1 MREIIISRNDL
12 LEAINKTSV
21 IANNKYKFLNLFWF
35 HAGTGDSTKGT
46 ELTICTS
53 NQQGIAIKYHAAA
66 DITNDTDN
74 PIEFCLSACNIK
86 KMLRLLPEQPL
97 RLECHLSQLEII
109 HENGSFIIPYS
120 EASDDYFKTPIK
132 SPDIE
137 AEIRHTI
144 EIPDMRRYLDKTEAF
159 MADDELRPVMS
170 GILFKWVE
178 ENSHSAYSHL
188 NVVASDG
195 HALAL
200 VEAKHREMVPSHEI
214 VLPRDTIKVLRR
226 VLPKV
231 GWIEIR
237 WKKEK
242 ARRLSVIDSNRKV
255 VMEIETNLV
264 DGRYPNYPAVLPT
277 TTNLTIKVDRLK
289 LLASIKRLSL
299 FANEKSNLVEFRLVG
314 GNTISLKSGDYDY
327 GTSSTEKVPA
337 EYGVAP
343 AICCHFGF
351 RGQSVSKI
359 LSLIPTENV
368 LIKMRDNTTGCL
380 FTQDDTTD
388 GDKLTYLIMPMMVD

>member
-21 IANNKYKFLNLFWF
+21 IANNKYRFLNLFWF
-35 HAGTGDSTKGT
+35 YAGTGDTTKGT
-46 ELTICTS
+46 ELTVCTS
-53 NQQGIAIKYHAAA
+53 NQHGIAIKYHAAA

-74 PIEFCLSACNIK
+74 PIKFCLPVLNLK

-97 RLECHLSQLEII
+97 KLECHSSQLEII

-120 EASDDYFKTPIK
+120 EATDDYFKTPIK

-170 GILFKWVE
+170 GILFKWVGD
-178 ENSHSAYSHL
+178 SHSTYSHL
-188 NVVASDG
+188 NVVSTDG
-195 HALAL
+195 HVLAL
-200 VEAKHREMVPSHEI
+200 VESKNAEMVPPHEI

-255 VMEIETNLV
+255 VMEIETELV

-277 TTNLTIKVDRLK
+277 TTNLTIKVDRMK
-289 LLASIKRLSL
+289 LLASIKRMSL
-299 FANEKSNLVEFRLVG
+299 FANEKSNMVEFRLNG
-314 GNTISLKSGDYDY
+314 DNTISLESGDYDY

-337 EYGVAP
+337 EYDEVVP
-343 AICCHFGF
+343 ESCCHFGF
-351 RGQSVSKI
+351 RGSSVSKI

-368 LIKMRDNTTGCL
+368 LIKMRDKWTGCL
-380 FTQDDTTD
+380 FTQDDTD
-388 GDKLTYLIMPMMVD
+388 GDKLTYLLMPMMVD

>member
-1 MREIIISRNDL
+1 MREIIISRNEL

-35 HAGTGDSTKGT
+35 HAGTGDTTKGT

-53 NQQGIAIKYHAAA
+53 NQHGIAIKYHADA

-74 PIEFCLSACNIK
+74 PIEFCLPVCNIK

-109 HENGSFIIPYS
+109 HENGSFIIPYI
-120 EASDDYFKTPIK
+120 EATDDYFKTPIK

-178 ENSHSAYSHL
+178 ENSHSTYSHL

-195 HALAL
+195 HVLAL
-200 VEAKHREMVPSHEI
+200 VESKNAEMVPPHEI
-214 VLPRDTIKVLRR
+214 VLPRYTIKVLRR

-237 WKKEK
+237 WKEEK

-255 VMEIETNLV
+255 VMEIETELV
-264 DGRYPNYPAVLPT
+264 DGRYPNYSAVLPA
-277 TTNLTIKVDRLK
+277 TTNLTIKVDRMK

-351 RGQSVSKI
+351 RCESVSKI
-359 LSLIPTENV
+359 LSLIPTGNV

-380 FTQDDTTD
+380 ITQDDTAD
-388 GDKLTYLIMPMMVD
+388 GDKLTYLLMPMMVD

>member
-21 IANNKYKFLNLFWF
+21 IANNKFKFLNLFWF
-35 HAGTGDSTKGT
+35 HAGTGDTTKGT
-46 ELTICTS
+46 ELTVCTS
-53 NQQGIAIKYHAAA
+53 NQNRIAIKYHAAA

-74 PIEFCLSACNIK
+74 PIKFCLPVLNLK

-97 RLECHLSQLEII
+97 KLECHFSQLEIT

-120 EASDDYFKTPIK
+120 EAPDDYYKTPIK
-132 SPDIE
+132 SADIE
-137 AEIRHTI
+137 AEIRHTM

-159 MADDELRPVMS
+159 TADDELRPVMS
-170 GILFKWVE
+170 GILFKWVA
-178 ENSHSAYSHL
+178 ENSHSAYTHL
-188 NVVASDG
+188 NVVSTDG

-200 VEAKHREMVPSHEI
+200 VESKNAERVPPHEM

-237 WKKEK
+237 WKEK

-264 DGRYPNYPAVLPT
+264 DGRYPNYPSVLPT
-277 TTNLTIKVDRLK
+277 TINLTIKVNRAK

-299 FANEKSNLVEFRLVG
+299 FANEKSNLIEFRLNG
-314 GNTISLKSGDYDY
+314 DNTISLESGDFDY

-337 EYGVAP
+337 EYEVVP
-343 AICCHFGF
+343 ESCCHFGF

-368 LIKMRDNTTGCL
+368 IIKMCDNTTGCV
-380 FTQDDTTD
+380 FTQDERTD
-388 GDKLTYLIMPMMVD
+388 GDKLTYLLMPMSVD

>member
-21 IANNKYKFLNLFWF
+21 IANNKYKFLNLYWF
-35 HAGTGDSTKGT
+35 HAGTGDTTKGT

-74 PIEFCLSACNIK
+74 PIKFCLPVLNLK
-86 KMLRLLPEQPL
+86 KMLRLLPEQSL
-97 RLECHLSQLEII
+97 KLECHFSQLEII

-120 EASDDYFKTPIK
+120 EDSDDYFKTPIT

-159 MADDELRPVMS
+159 MADDEYRPVMS

-188 NVVASDG
+188 NVVSTDG

-200 VEAKHREMVPSHEI
+200 VESKNAEMVPAHEI

-255 VMEIETNLV
+255 VMEIETELV
-264 DGRYPNYPAVLPT
+264 DGRYPNYPAVLPA
-277 TTNLTIKVDRLK
+277 TTNLTIKVDRMK

-299 FANEKSNLVEFRLVG
+299 FANEKSNLVEFRLIG
-314 GNTISLKSGDYDY
+314 GNTISLKSGDWEY

-351 RGQSVSKI
+351 RGQSACKI

-380 FTQDDTTD
+380 FTQDDTAD
-388 GDKLTYLIMPMMVD
+388 GDKLTYLLMPMMVD

>member
-21 IANNKYKFLNLFWF
+21 IANNKYKFLNLYWF
-35 HAGTGDSTKGT
+35 HAGTGDTTKGT

-74 PIEFCLSACNIK
+74 PIKFCLPVLNLK
-86 KMLRLLPEQPL
+86 KMLRLLPEQSL
-97 RLECHLSQLEII
+97 KLECHFSQLEII

-120 EASDDYFKTPIK
+120 EASDDYFKTPIT

-159 MADDELRPVMS
+159 MADDEYRPVMS

-188 NVVASDG
+188 NVVSTDG

-200 VEAKHREMVPSHEI
+200 VESKNAEMVPAHEI

-255 VMEIETNLV
+255 VMEIETELV
-264 DGRYPNYPAVLPT
+264 DGRYPNYPAVLPA
-277 TTNLTIKVDRLK
+277 TTNLTIKVDRMK

-299 FANEKSNLVEFRLVG
+299 FANEKSNLVEFRLIG
-314 GNTISLKSGDYDY
+314 GNTISLKSGDWEY

-351 RGQSVSKI
+351 RGQSACKI

-380 FTQDDTTD
+380 FTQDDTAD
-388 GDKLTYLIMPMMVD
+388 GDKLTYLLMPMMVD

>member
-1 MREIIISRNDL
+1 MREIIISRNNL

-35 HAGTGDSTKGT
+35 HAGTGDTTKGT
-46 ELTICTS
+46 ELTVCTS

-74 PIEFCLSACNIK
+74 PIKFCLPVLNLK
-86 KMLRLLPEQPL
+86 KMLRLLSEQPL
-97 RLECHLSQLEII
+97 RLECHFSQLEII
-109 HENGSFIIPYS
+109 HEDGSFIIPYS

-170 GILFKWVE
+170 GILFKWVA
-178 ENSHSAYSHL
+178 ENSHSAYTRL

-200 VEAKHREMVPSHEI
+200 VESKNAEMVPSHEI

-237 WKKEK
+237 WKEN
-242 ARRLSVIDSNRKV
+242 ARRLSVIDSNHKV
-255 VMEIETNLV
+255 VMEIETELV

-277 TTNLTIKVDRLK
+277 TTNLTIKVDRMK

-299 FANEKSNLVEFRLVG
+299 FANEKSNLVEFRLNG
-314 GNTISLKSGDYDY
+314 DNTISLKSGDWDY

-380 FTQDDTTD
+380 ITQDDTAD
-388 GDKLTYLIMPMMVD
+388 GDKLTYLLMPMMVD